1 MPQLQNVVLKD
12 RKATPVDHTFTPL
25 NIQSGVASVVETTG
39 VPVGNS
45 KLTISLRQ
53 TSATNGG
60 TGRYKADLKLA
71 VPVVA
76 TQVINGVST
85 PVVVRTAYADV
96 TFTFDQTS
104 SEAERN
110 DLVGML
116 ADSLA
121 TGKVL
126 INDTVV
132 KLQGV
137 Y

>member
-12 RKATPVDHTFTPL
+12 RKSTPVDHTFTPKD
-25 NIQSGVASVVETTG
+25 IVDGVATVVETTG

-45 KLTISLRQ
+45 RLSLSLRE
-53 TSATNGG
+53 TNGNG
-60 TGRYKADLKLA
+60 GRYKAQLKLA

-76 TQVINGVST
+76 TEVINGVSS
-85 PVVVRTAYADV
+85 PKVVRTAYADV

-116 ADSLA
+116 ADALA
-121 TGKVL
+121 STKVL
-126 INDTVV
+126 VNDTVV
-132 KLQGV
+132 KLQNV